1 MSNDLVAAGEK
12 TKINWTK
19 IIFLFV
25 GIILFAVVY
34 ASSQWPDAVDPMGKH
49 FELSKEAK
57 GALAVFLLAG
67 TWWVFEVVPIGVT
80 SLAIGVLQAMFL
92 IRPAKVAF
100 TDFMVPSVMFIFA
113 SIVIGLVFTK
123 VGLTKRLAYKMLI
136 IVGEKTSMIYLGC
149 FVVTGALTLIMAH
162 TAVAAT
168 IYPLLLSI
176 YALYGEGE
184 QTDEIW

>member
-1 MSNDLVAAGEK
+1 MSNDISAADEQSR
-12 TKINWTK
+12 INWTK
-19 IIFLFV
+19 IIFLLV
-25 GIILFAVVY
+25 GVFLFIIVY
-34 ASSQWPDAVDPMGKH
+34 TSSSWPDAVDPMGKH
-49 FELSKEAK
+49 FPLSKEAK

-92 IRPAKVAF
+92 IRSAKVAF

-136 IVGEKTSMIYLGC
+136 VVGERTSMIYLGC
-149 FVVTGALTLIMAH
+149 FVVTAALCHIMAH

-168 IYPLLLSI
+168 IYPSWGWPMWPAPA
-176 YALYGEGE
+176 AL
-184 QTDEIW
+184 